1 MFERYTEKA
10 RRVIFYSRYEASQ
23 WGSPFIETQ
32 HLLMGLLREAP
43 ELVERFKLEVE
54 RVRERIDETVV
65 VREKISTKAD
75 LPLSNESKRVLA
87 YAAEEA
93 EGLSHRHIGAEHLL
107 LGLLREKNTL
117 AAMILEEFSVS
128 VDAVREQFRGSV
140 DANRPRQALV
150 ENTPFTEYVAANSVI
165 ATARLQALP
174 RVGDE
179 LTIVRQTGE
188 EMYIVEAVRFVLAG
202 APVSMVV
209 PHTNE
214 LMKVQVR
221 VRRR

>member
-1 MFERYTEKA
+1 M
-10 RRVIFYSRYEASQ
+10 
-23 WGSPFIETQ
+23 
-32 HLLMGLLREAP
+32 
-43 ELVERFKLEVE
+43 
-54 RVRERIDETVV
+54 
-65 VREKISTKAD
+65 
-75 LPLSNESKRVLA
+75 
-87 YAAEEA
+87 
-93 EGLSHRHIGAEHLL
+93 
-107 LGLLREKNTL
+107 
-117 AAMILEEFSVS
+117 
-128 VDAVREQFRGSV
+128 

-150 ENTPFTEYVAANSVI
+150 ENTPFIEYVAANSVI